1 MEAKEIRDLMGA
13 YASMYSQ
20 QEEVIAEAECEC
32 EDEESKKKETPEME
46 GKMKGKKAEK
56 EKEEKEDKGEKEEV
70 DEATRLGTEARRRAV
85 DLGARRR
92 RTPAYKQGLN
102 RQTGN
107 RERGYYNLAN
117 RQSSQN
123 ASLET
128 QKMTGDTGAHG
139 HNYADRMDKRDPK
152 KNPKH
157 DANRENVGES
167 FDLFDYLLEYLV
179 AEGYADTNK
188 AALAI
193 MANMSEEW
201 KQSIVEGGINFSVPS
216 RIDDFN
222 NRRDELKNRY
232 KQDVGPRIPG
242 PGGGGQYGQPSA
254 PSATGVR
261 LARGTSSSNR
271 GTETKNNA

>member
-1 MEAKEIRDLMGA
+1 MRDQEIIGLWEAYQQVHA
-13 YASMYSQ
+13 Q
-20 QEEVIAEAECEC
+20 PQEEVEV
-32 EDEESKKKETPEME
+32 
-46 GKMKGKKAEK
+46 
-56 EKEEKEDKGEKEEV
+56 V

-85 DLGARRR
+85 ELGAKRR

-102 RQTGN
+102 RQTGS

-117 RQSSQN
+117 KQASSN
-123 ASLET
+123 ADLET

-157 DANRENVGES
+157 NANQETAAES
-167 FDLFDYLLEYLV
+167 FDLFDYLLEYLI

-201 KQSIVEGGINFSVPS
+201 KQSICEELLNEVGTNLYRPDKPKPTTTIFQRNLSDQIRNRPRNYEGGSYAQK
-216 RIDDFN
+216 
-222 NRRDELKNRY
+222 LK
-232 KQDVGPRIPG
+232 D
-242 PGGGGQYGQPSA
+242 A
-254 PSATGVR
+254 
-261 LARGTSSSNR
+261 
-271 GTETKNNA
+271 